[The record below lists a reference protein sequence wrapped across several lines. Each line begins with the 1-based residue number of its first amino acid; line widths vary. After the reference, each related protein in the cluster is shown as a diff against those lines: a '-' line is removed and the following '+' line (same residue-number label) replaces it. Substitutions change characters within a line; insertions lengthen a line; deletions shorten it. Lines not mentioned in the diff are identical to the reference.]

1 MGAEHARELVL
12 AINDPGAAARAVFA
26 ARQVAPHLHIVIRSR
41 YVGDI
46 KSLLRAGA
54 DKVIPAELEAA
65 AEIASY
71 VLDRH
76 NVPADVRFMQIARIR
91 GRLEDPSPR
100 GPSSS

>member
-1 MGAEHARELVL
+1 
-12 AINDPGAAARAVFA
+12 
-26 ARQVAPHLHIVIRSR
+26 
-41 YVGDI
+41 
-46 KSLLRAGA
+46 
-54 DKVIPAELEAA
+54 VIPAELEAA